1 MQGGMDPADEA
12 QPPVGSIQADEA
24 RADLIQPHGPLQQ
37 RTCKGSIR
45 GVGGREKKEGRQA
58 RAATEQ
64 RMHAIATQEGAG
76 MLSGSM
82 TKGRIRVSASP
93 SQDGSAID
101 NQIAGPNEST
111 PQCAEDT
118 EHKERLGQRGSSSLS
133 TLPLLRGARD
143 ARLTILSQWQSTC
156 QG

>member
-37 RTCKGSIR
+37 RTCKGSIM
-45 GVGGREKKEGRQA
+45 GVGGREQKEERQA

-64 RMHAIATQEGAG
+64 RMHSIATQERAV

-82 TKGRIRVSASP
+82 TKGRIRDTASP
-93 SQDGSAID
+93 SQHWSAND
-101 NQIAGPNEST
+101 NQIA
-111 PQCAEDT
+111 
-118 EHKERLGQRGSSSLS
+118 R
-133 TLPLLRGARD
+133 
-143 ARLTILSQWQSTC
+143 
-156 QG
+156 

>member
-37 RTCKGSIR
+37 RTCKGSIM
-45 GVGGREKKEGRQA
+45 GVGGREEKEERQA
-58 RAATEQ
+58 RAAREQ

-82 TKGRIRVSASP
+82 TKGRIRGSASP
-93 SQDGSAID
+93 SQDGSRTD
-101 NQIAGPNEST
+101 NQITAPTRAT
-111 PQCAEDT
+111 PQ
-118 EHKERLGQRGSSSLS
+118 
-133 TLPLLRGARD
+133 
-143 ARLTILSQWQSTC
+143 
-156 QG
+156 